1 MELDKELI
9 EQFRVRVFEESYS
22 RIYKCLSLITDEQLW
37 FSPNLNVPPIGNQ
50 ILHLCGNARQWIVSG
65 IGGRDDVRQRDSEFE
80 NQAGIR
86 KSELVFVLE
95 NLKQN
100 INETFEEML
109 TEDFYKR
116 HQIQG
121 FDNSTTGVLVHV
133 IEHFSYHTGQISML
147 TKILVNKPLGFYS
160 EFELN

>member
-9 EQFRVRVFEESYS
+9 EQFKVRVFEESYA

-50 ILHLCGNARQWIVSG
+50 ILHLAGNARQWVVSG
-65 IGGRDDVRQRDSEFE
+65 LGGREDVRQRDMEFE

-100 INETFEEML
+100 INETFEDL
-109 TEDFYKR
+109 QTEDFYRR
-116 HQIQG
+116 HSIQG
-121 FDNSTTGVLVHV
+121 FENSTTGVLIHV

-147 TKILVNKPLGFYS
+147 TKILVNKPLGYYS

>member
-9 EQFRVRVFEESYS
+9 EQFKVRVFEESYA

-50 ILHLCGNARQWIVSG
+50 ILHLAGNARQWVVSG
-65 IGGRDDVRQRDSEFE
+65 LGGREDVRQRDSEFE

-100 INETFEEML
+100 INETFEDL
-109 TEDFYKR
+109 QTEDFYRK
-116 HQIQG
+116 HSIQG
-121 FDNSTTGVLVHV
+121 FDNSTTGVLIHV

-147 TKILVNKPLGFYS
+147 TKILVDKPLGYYS

>member
-1 MELDKELI
+1 MEKELM
-9 EQFRVRVFEESYS
+9 EQFRVRVFEESYT
-22 RIYKCLSLITDEQLW
+22 RIYRCLSLINDDQLW
-37 FSPNLNVPPIGNQ
+37 FSPNNNVPPIGNQ

-65 IGGRDDVRQRDSEFE
+65 LGDQNDVRQRDSEFQ

-86 KSELVFVLE
+86 KAELVFVLE

-100 INETFEEML
+100 INETFETL
-109 TEDFYKR
+109 SKEDFQKR
-116 HQIQG
+116 HLIQG
-121 FDNSTTGVLVHV
+121 FDNSTTGVIIHV

-147 TKILVNKPLGFYS
+147 TKILVNKPLGYYS